1 MTDDSATPRSADA
14 PVLVQRDGGIIRLTL
29 NRPEQRNALDL
40 TLAGAL
46 TVAIQAASADEAVRV
61 IVLTGAGSAFC
72 AGARL
77 DQLLAASDAGDVAGV
92 TASFG
97 VIERV
102 YRALLSARPP
112 IIAAV
117 NGAALAGGAGIV
129 GASDF
134 AIGSERAS
142 LGYPEVL
149 LGLTPGMVMTLLVR
163 QAGVRAAL
171 DLALTGRRVPAE
183 EALRLGL
190 LSEVAPSEQLDGRV
204 AELAGQLAALSP
216 GAVAATKRWAWTL
229 AEAGQQLEQGR
240 DLSALMA
247 MTEDA
252 RSGMRSFFARVG
264 DQARDRAGERA
275 GERPGAGDGSVSA
288 SGSGESPQ

>member
-1 MTDDSATPRSADA
+1 MTDDPTADSRRADA
-14 PVLVQRDGGIIRLTL
+14 AVLVQRADGIVRLTL
-29 NRPEQRNALDL
+29 NRPQQRNALDPE
-40 TLAGAL
+40 LASAL
-46 TVAIQAASADEAVRV
+46 TVAIQAASADATVRV

-77 DQLLAASDAGDVAGV
+77 DQLLAASEAGDVAGV

-102 YRALLSARPP
+102 YRALMAARPP

-117 NGAALAGGAGIV
+117 NGPALAGGAGIV

-171 DLALTGRRVPAE
+171 DLALTGRRVSAD

-190 LSEVAPSEQLDGRV
+190 LTHVVAEDQLDARV
-204 AELAGQLAALSP
+204 DELARQLA
-216 GAVAATKRWAWTL
+216 KRWAWTL
-229 AEAGQQLEQGR
+229 AEAGHLLEQGR
-240 DLSALMA
+240 DLSVLMA

-252 RSGMRSFFARVG
+252 RVGMRAFFSRVG
-264 DQARDRAGERA
+264 GRA
-275 GERPGAGDGSVSA
+275 GERPGAGGGSDSA
-288 SGSGESPQ
+288 S